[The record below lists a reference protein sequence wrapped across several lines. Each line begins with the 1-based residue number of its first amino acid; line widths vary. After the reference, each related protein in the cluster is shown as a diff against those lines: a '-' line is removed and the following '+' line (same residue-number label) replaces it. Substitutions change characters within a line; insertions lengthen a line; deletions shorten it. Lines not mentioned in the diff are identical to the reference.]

1 MSEDNNGGNVANVD
15 NGGGGGKT
23 LSQYLGNPYVL
34 MGIAL
39 VVYWY
44 FSRKKLIYE
53 NPNLSPSIKFLDG
66 DKSNFVNSAENKAKK
81 HKVPLQLVKDCE
93 KMNEKEIA
101 KIIIDNQNMIN
112 KTKMSNDER
121 NEMLKMVNFLESELD
136 TKMD

>member
-1 MSEDNNGGNVANVD
+1 MNEDNNVGNGEN
-15 NGGGGGKT
+15 GGKT

-66 DKSNFVNSAENKAKK
+66 DKSNFVNSAQNKAKK
-81 HKVPLQLVKDCE
+81 HKVPLQLVQDCE
-93 KMNEKEIA
+93 KMNAKEIA

-112 KTKMSNDER
+112 KTQMSNDER
-121 NEMLKMVNFLESELD
+121 NEMIKMVNFLESELD
-136 TKMD
+136 NKMD

>member
-1 MSEDNNGGNVANVD
+1 MNEDNNVGN
-15 NGGGGGKT
+15 GESGGKT

-53 NPNLSPSIKFLDG
+53 NPNLSPSIKFIDG
-66 DKSNFVNSAENKAKK
+66 DKSNFVNSAETKAKK
-81 HKVPLQLVKDCE
+81 HRVPLQLVKDCE
-93 KMNEKEIA
+93 KMNAKEIA

>member
-1 MSEDNNGGNVANVD
+1 MNEDNNVGNVE
-15 NGGGGGKT
+15 GGGKT

-39 VVYWY
+39 IVYWY

-53 NPNLSPSIKFLDG
+53 NPNLSPSINFIDG
-66 DKSNFVNSAENKAKK
+66 DNNKSNLVNSAEIKAKK

-101 KIIIDNQNMIN
+101 KIIHNI
-112 KTKMSNDER
+112 
-121 NEMLKMVNFLESELD
+121 FLDSYLIIIFIFWNYFF
-136 TKMD
+136 

>member
-1 MSEDNNGGNVANVD
+1 MNEDNNVGNVE
-15 NGGGGGKT
+15 NGEGGGKT

-34 MGIAL
+34 IGIAL
-39 VVYWY
+39 IVYWY

-53 NPNLSPSIKFLDG
+53 NPNLSPSINFIDG
-66 DKSNFVNSAENKAKK
+66 DTNKSNLVNSAEIKAKK

-121 NEMLKMVNFLESELD
+121 NEMIKMVNFLESELD
-136 TKMD
+136 NKMD

>member
-1 MSEDNNGGNVANVD
+1 MNENNNVGNGE
-15 NGGGGGKT
+15 NGSKT

>member
-1 MSEDNNGGNVANVD
+1 MNEDNNVANGE
-15 NGGGGGKT
+15 NGGKT
-23 LSQYLGNPYVL
+23 LSQYLSNPYVL

-66 DKSNFVNSAENKAKK
+66 DKSNFVNSAQNKAKK
-81 HKVPLQLVKDCE
+81 HNVPLQLVQDCE
-93 KMNEKEIA
+93 KMNAKEIA

>member
-1 MSEDNNGGNVANVD
+1 MNEDNNVGNGEN
-15 NGGGGGKT
+15 GGKT

-66 DKSNFVNSAENKAKK
+66 DKSNFVNSAQNKAKK
-81 HKVPLQLVKDCE
+81 HKVPLQLVQDCE
-93 KMNEKEIA
+93 KMNAKEIA

-112 KTKMSNDER
+112 KTQMSNDER

>member
-1 MSEDNNGGNVANVD
+1 MNEDNNVGN
-15 NGGGGGKT
+15 GEGGGKT

-44 FSRKKLIYE
+44 FSRKKLLYE
-53 NPNLSPSIKFLDG
+53 NPNLSPSIKFIDG
-66 DKSNFVNSAENKAKK
+66 DKSNFVNSAETKAKK
-81 HKVPLQLVKDCE
+81 HRVPLQLVKDCE

-112 KTKMSNDER
+112 KTQMSNDER
-121 NEMLKMVNFLESELD
+121 NEMIKMVNFLESELD
-136 TKMD
+136 AKMD

>member
-1 MSEDNNGGNVANVD
+1 MNEDNNVGNGE
-15 NGGGGGKT
+15 NGSKT

-112 KTKMSNDER
+112 KTQMSNDER

>member
-1 MSEDNNGGNVANVD
+1 MNEDNNVGNGEN
-15 NGGGGGKT
+15 GGKT

-44 FSRKKLIYE
+44 FSRKKLLYE
-53 NPNLSPSIKFLDG
+53 NPNLSPSIKFIDG
-66 DKSNFVNSAENKAKK
+66 DKSNFVNSAETKAKK

-112 KTKMSNDER
+112 KTQMSNDER
-121 NEMLKMVNFLESELD
+121 NEMIKMVNFLESELD
-136 TKMD
+136 AKMD

>member
-15 NGGGGGKT
+15 NGVGGGKT

-44 FSRKKLIYE
+44 FARKKLIYE

>member
-1 MSEDNNGGNVANVD
+1 MNENNNVGNVE
-15 NGGGGGKT
+15 GGGKT

-44 FSRKKLIYE
+44 FSRKKLLYE
-53 NPNLSPSIKFLDG
+53 NPNLSPSIKFIDG
-66 DKSNFVNSAENKAKK
+66 DKSNFVNSAETKAKK
-81 HKVPLQLVKDCE
+81 HRVPLQLVKDCE

-112 KTKMSNDER
+112 KTQMSNDER
-121 NEMLKMVNFLESELD
+121 NEMIKMVNFLESELD
-136 TKMD
+136 NKMD

>member
-121 NEMLKMVNFLESELD
+121 NEMIKMVNFLESELD

>member
-1 MSEDNNGGNVANVD
+1 MNEDNNGGNVE
-15 NGGGGGKT
+15 GSGKT

-39 VVYWY
+39 IVYWY
-44 FSRKKLIYE
+44 FSRKKLINE
-53 NPNLSPSIKFLDG
+53 NPNLSPSIRFIDA
-66 DKSNFVNSAENKAKK
+66 DKSNFIDSAETKAKK

-93 KMNEKEIA
+93 KMDEKQIA

-136 TKMD
+136 KKMD

>member
-1 MSEDNNGGNVANVD
+1 MSENNNGGNVANVD
-15 NGGGGGKT
+15 NGGTGGKT

-121 NEMLKMVNFLESELD
+121 NEMIKMVNFLESELD

>member
-1 MSEDNNGGNVANVD
+1 MNEDNNGGNVE
-15 NGGGGGKT
+15 GGGKT

-39 VVYWY
+39 IVYWY
-44 FSRKKLIYE
+44 FSRKKLINE
-53 NPNLSPSIKFLDG
+53 NPNLSPSIRFIDA
-66 DKSNFVNSAENKAKK
+66 DKSNFIDSAETKAKK

-93 KMNEKEIA
+93 KMDEKQIA

-136 TKMD
+136 KKMD

>member
-1 MSEDNNGGNVANVD
+1 MNEDNNVGNGQN
-15 NGGGGGKT
+15 GGKT

-53 NPNLSPSIKFLDG
+53 NPNLSPSIKFIDG
-66 DKSNFVNSAENKAKK
+66 DKSNFVNSAQNKAKK
-81 HKVPLQLVKDCE
+81 HKVPLQLVQDCE
-93 KMNEKEIA
+93 KMNAKEIA

-112 KTKMSNDER
+112 KTQMSNDER

>member
-1 MSEDNNGGNVANVD
+1 MNEDNNVGNGEN
-15 NGGGGGKT
+15 GGKT

-53 NPNLSPSIKFLDG
+53 NPNLSPSIKFIDG
-66 DKSNFVNSAENKAKK
+66 DKSNFVNSAQNKAKK
-81 HKVPLQLVKDCE
+81 HKVPLQLVQDCE
-93 KMNEKEIA
+93 KMNAKEIA

-112 KTKMSNDER
+112 KTQMSNDER

>member
-1 MSEDNNGGNVANVD
+1 MNEDNNVGN
-15 NGGGGGKT
+15 GEGGGKT

-44 FSRKKLIYE
+44 FSRKKLLYE
-53 NPNLSPSIKFLDG
+53 NPNLSPSIKFIDG
-66 DKSNFVNSAENKAKK
+66 DKSNFVNSAETKAKK
-81 HKVPLQLVKDCE
+81 HRVPLQLVKDCE

-112 KTKMSNDER
+112 KTQMSNDER
-121 NEMLKMVNFLESELD
+121 NEMIKMVNFLESELD
-136 TKMD
+136 NKMD